1 MRTKSPVTVLRD
13 IRPSER
19 RINLVGVDA
28 LVVERMR
35 ASLRR
40 SPFVFLGSDEP
51 LPPECADLY
60 VVPAARVGNL
70 PRHGLPVIAAG
81 PAGLLRSAFLAGC
94 ADYLREPWT
103 AEELALR
110 ALGAMARGARR
121 FTFPWGELSLE
132 SDRLDS
138 PAGPI
143 RLTWH
148 ESRILAALLRSRG
161 DPVPRQALGYAAG
174 MSPLGRGS
182 TPPLGRG
189 STPPSSAPRTRPASR
204 AIDAHVCSIRRKVRA
219 AVPEADPFIVC
230 VRSQGYLIP

>member
-1 MRTKSPVTVLRD
+1 
-13 IRPSER
+13 
-19 RINLVGVDA
+19 
-28 LVVERMR
+28 MR

-60 VVPAARVGNL
+60 VVPAARVRDL

-81 PAGLLRSAFLAGC
+81 RAELLRSAFLAGC

-121 FTFPWGELSLE
+121 FTFPWGELSVE
-132 SDRLDS
+132 SNRLDS

-161 DPVPRQALGYAAG
+161 DPVPRQALAYAAG
-174 MSPLGRGS
+174 VSP
-182 TPPLGRG
+182 GRG
-189 STPPSSAPRTRPASR
+189 STPPSSTPRTRPASR

-219 AVPEADPFIVC
+219 AIPQADPFIVC